1 MRMMQGAPN
10 RRRRIVV
17 LFAALLALAVEFA
30 IPTAQALDPHKAI
43 TQYVQTSWN
52 SESGLP
58 ENSVHSLVQTPDGY
72 LWVGTEEGL
81 TRFDGVRFVTYTIH
95 NAPGLA
101 SNFIAALAA
110 DRDGSLWVGT
120 DSGLSHFIP
129 SATAERGGTFS
140 LLTQKEGLTDN
151 SITSLCEDQTGAL
164 WVGTRLGLNR
174 IAGGKIEDWT
184 TNRGLADGGVN
195 SLRLDA
201 AGHLWA
207 GTDHGLSQLIGDHF
221 ITLTTK
227 EGLPDDD
234 ITALA
239 AAPDGSMWAGSS
251 RHGVV
256 QIRQGQVMRPAP
268 ILPWQEILALL
279 VDRDGALWIAFDR
292 HGLGRLSNG
301 RLELYGVERGL
312 PSDLCTSA
320 LLEDRE
326 GSLWLGLMDAG
337 VVQLRDGRFSVFGKS
352 EGLSG
357 NYIGEV
363 IQGPDGSMWIGADYN
378 GLNRLYPDGH
388 VEVYDQRNGFPDQ
401 AVYSLLIAH
410 DGTLWIGYRRGT
422 LAHYADGHVTIYQD
436 PEALNASMNSLFED
450 RDGQIWVGYNPKGLA
465 RFTQGKFEH
474 ITDSGIIRCITQ
486 SGDGALWLA
495 TDGDGVERYFHGI
508 LTRYTT
514 ANGLPSDHVMYV
526 YADASG
532 SVWSGVAAGGLI
544 RIRDGKVVSWTPEQ
558 GVPDTT
564 IGSILEDNS
573 GNLWLGGDGGI
584 YHVSKA
590 ELERTAGIP
599 GAEVHAVSYGQ
610 ADGLRM
616 AETLFGSMPCAWK
629 AKDGRLWFATIAGV
643 AVVDPSHVPAS
654 EIAPQVLIEK
664 ATFND
669 RRLPLEN
676 GLRIGPGRGNLTV
689 AFTAPSFIAPAQM
702 IFRYRLEGFDPEWV
716 AADARSARYTNL
728 PAGSYTFVVQ
738 VRRAESGWNSTGA
751 SFSFVLKP
759 PLRDTP
765 LAWALYGLAII
776 VFAWLVVALRTR
788 SLVRRQW
795 ELTRVVAERTAQL
808 EQEKTALESARH
820 ELHIQATH
828 DSLTGLFNRA
838 AILEHLER
846 EVARSVRDGEPLG
859 VILADLDNFKGVND
873 NYGHLC
879 GDDILRET
887 AVRLR
892 AAARDYDLVGRYG
905 GEEFLIIFPGWDLQ
919 VAPARIDDLLNA
931 IRTRNFQ
938 VADGQVHLTCSFGV
952 ATFRPDVD
960 PADMWEVLSRADT
973 ALYVAKN
980 SGRNTASFEVRPS

>member
-1 MRMMQGAPN
+1 MMQGAPT
-10 RRRRIVV
+10 RRRQIVV
-17 LFAALLALAVEFA
+17 LFAAPLAFA
-30 IPTAQALDPHKAI
+30 AGFLSQSASALDPHKSI
-43 TQYVQTSWN
+43 TQYVQTSRN

-58 ENSVHSLVQTPDGY
+58 ENSVHSLAQTRDGY
-72 LWVGTEEGL
+72 LWMGTEEGL

-101 SNFIAALAA
+101 SNYIASLAA

-120 DSGLSHFIP
+120 DSGLSHFLP
-129 SATAERGGTFS
+129 SATAGRSGTFTA
-140 LLTQKEGLTDN
+140 LTAKDGLTDN
-151 SITSLCEDQTGAL
+151 NITALCEDREGVL

-174 IAGGKIEDWT
+174 LSHGRMEDWT
-184 TNRGLADGGVN
+184 TDHGLADGGVN
-195 SLRLDA
+195 ALAIDA
-201 AGHLWA
+201 SGALWV
-207 GTDHGLSQLIGDHF
+207 GTDRGLSRLEGSRF
-221 ITLTTK
+221 ATLTAR
-227 EGLPDDD
+227 EGLPDNNV
-234 ITALA
+234 TALA
-239 AAPDGSMWAGSS
+239 PAPDGSMWAGTQA
-251 RHGVV
+251 HGVA
-256 QIRQGQVMRPAP
+256 QIRQDKVIRPAP
-268 ILPWQEILALL
+268 RLQWQEIVGLL
-279 VDRDGALWIAFDR
+279 VDRDGSLWIAFDR
-292 HGLGRLSNG
+292 HGLGRLIG
-301 RLELYGVERGL
+301 GKVEMYGVAQGL

-326 GSLWLGLMDAG
+326 GSLWLGLLDAG

-363 IQGPDGSMWIGADYN
+363 TQGPDGSMWIGADYN
-378 GLNRLYPDGH
+378 GLNRLDPDGH
-388 VEVYDQRNGFPDQ
+388 VEVFDQRNGFPAQ
-401 AVYSLLIAH
+401 AVYSLLFAH

-422 LAHYADGHVTIYQD
+422 LAHYANGDVTIYQD
-436 PEALNASMNSLFED
+436 PEALDASLNSLFED

-465 RFTQGKFEH
+465 RFTEGKFEH
-474 ITDSGIIRCITQ
+474 VTDSGIIRCITQ
-486 SGDGALWLA
+486 TGDGALWLA
-495 TDGDGVERYFHGI
+495 TDGDGVERYFHGV

-526 YADASG
+526 YADAQG
-532 SVWSGVAAGGLI
+532 SVWAGVVAGGLV
-544 RIRDGKVVSWTPEQ
+544 RIRDGQVVSWTPEQ

-564 IGSILEDNS
+564 IGSILEDGA
-573 GNLWLGGDGGI
+573 GNLWLGGDGGV

-599 GAEVHAVSYGQ
+599 GANVHAVSYGQ

-629 AKDGRLWFATIAGV
+629 ARDGRLWFATIAGV
-643 AVVDPSHVPAS
+643 AVVDPAHVPKI
-654 EIAPQVLIEK
+654 EPAPQVLIEK
-664 ATFND
+664 ATFNNT
-669 RRLPLEN
+669 RLSLEN
-676 GLRIGPGRGNLTV
+676 GLRLGPGPGNLTV
-689 AFTAPSFIAPAQM
+689 AFTAPSFIAPERLG
-702 IFRYRLEGFDPEWV
+702 FRYRLEGFDPDWV

-728 PAGSYTFVVQ
+728 PPGHYTFVVQ
-738 VRRAESGWNSTGA
+738 ARSADGVWNSAGA
-751 SFSFVLKP
+751 SFSFVLRP

-765 LAWALYGLAII
+765 LAWALYGLGIL
-776 VFAWLVVALRTR
+776 VLAWAAVAFRTR

-808 EQEKTALESARH
+808 EAEKAALEGARH

-919 VAPARIDDLLNA
+919 VAPTRIDDLLNA

-952 ATFRPDVD
+952 ATFRPEVD
-960 PADMWEVLSRADT
+960 APDMWEVLSRADT